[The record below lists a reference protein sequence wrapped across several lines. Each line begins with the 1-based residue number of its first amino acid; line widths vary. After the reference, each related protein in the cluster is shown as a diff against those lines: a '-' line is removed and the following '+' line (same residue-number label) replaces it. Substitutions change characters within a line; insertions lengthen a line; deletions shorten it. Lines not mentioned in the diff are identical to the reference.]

1 MKNLLKQIA
10 MKKTIRLMLMLLI
23 AASMLTFNSCNKAK
37 VLPEKITVSGYV
49 TYDDGQPFEDVHVSL
64 YSSSSFMGSEIPQ
77 GETIYTDEHG
87 HYEVVFKPNKDHTY
101 RLNFQSLIDGHLYYH
116 NYTVT
121 KWEAVQEHDVVWEKI
136 VE

>member
-1 MKNLLKQIA
+1 MKNQLKQIA

-23 AASMLTFNSCNKAK
+23 AASMLTFNSCNKEK

-64 YSSSSFMGSEIPQ
+64 YSNTFMGPNFPL
-77 GETIYTDEHG
+77 GETIYTDELG
-87 HYEVVFKPNKDHTY
+87 HYEVEFKPDKDYTY
-101 RLNFQSLIDGHLYYH
+101 RLNFQSLKDGHQYYH
-116 NYTVT
+116 DFSVT
-121 KWEAVQEHDVVWEKI
+121 KWEAVQEHNVVWEKI